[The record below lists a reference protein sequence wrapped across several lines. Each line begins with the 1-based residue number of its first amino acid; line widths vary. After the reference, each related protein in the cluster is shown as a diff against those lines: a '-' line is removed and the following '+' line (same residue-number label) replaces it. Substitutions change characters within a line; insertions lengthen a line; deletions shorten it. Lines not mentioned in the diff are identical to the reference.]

1 MYSKRRITRLP
12 DESLRDCL
20 LKAPQE
26 LITDTVLAESGF
38 TFKQA
43 CEKTRAAKTIMV
55 RHLIHYLLS
64 VNPERSFNDIGQ
76 LLCKDHGTVIN
87 SRNEIE
93 NMMYT
98 NREFRL
104 RLITLITKIKNQI

>member
-20 LKAPQE
+20 LQASQE
-26 LITDTVLAESGF
+26 LIIATVLDDAGLSF
-38 TFKQA
+38 QQA
-43 CEKTRAAKTIMV
+43 CAKTRAAKTIMV
-55 RHLIHYLLS
+55 RHMIHYLLS
-64 VNPERSFNDIGQ
+64 VNTERSFNDIGQ

-87 SRNEIE
+87 SRNAIE
-93 NMMYT
+93 NMMDT

-104 RLITLITKIKNQI
+104 QLIKLITKIKNQI